1 MKNVLLCS
9 SNPLLTKNL
18 YSILRE
24 LGYSVDTVEHP
35 SHAVRYVLFGLC
47 DLLII
52 DAEPFGMQAE
62 DAAEVVRA
70 VSPDL
75 PVLVLGETNGQTRL
89 PSLETP
95 VDLEKFTR
103 LIHDFAA

>member
-18 YSILRE
+18 YGILRE
-24 LGYSVDTVEHP
+24 QGYSVDTVEHP
-35 SHAVRYVLFGLC
+35 SYAVRYVLFGLY

-62 DAAEVVRA
+62 DAAEVVRMVA
-70 VSPDL
+70 PDL
-75 PVLVLGETNGQTRL
+75 PVLVLGETNGQSCL
-89 PSLETP
+89 PALGTP

-103 LIHDFAA
+103 LVHDFAV